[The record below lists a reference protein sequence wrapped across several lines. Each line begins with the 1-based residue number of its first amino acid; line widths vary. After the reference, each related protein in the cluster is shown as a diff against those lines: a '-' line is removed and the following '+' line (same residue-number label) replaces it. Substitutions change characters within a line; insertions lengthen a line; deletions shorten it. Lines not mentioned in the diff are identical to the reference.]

1 MYRKNITI
9 ITGTGG
15 ALGTGHFQRMCYL
28 ADSLNSTG
36 NFSVSLCITEGSPD
50 VPESLKEIMADTIPP
65 GTELII
71 RDMRDSS
78 EEDINF
84 LRKKAAVLVIDDT
97 GPGRNVADHI
107 IDLLPNP
114 VNRSVP
120 EKMFLFGYNFISEIK
135 SMKAEVIAKDIDV
148 AIYAG
153 YKPDPDVV
161 EGIRGSIPPGASAV
175 LFSYGRPSLIAGEK
189 IHVDT
194 SYTDLLL
201 RSRILITHF
210 GITMYEGD
218 LAGCRILTVNPTDY
232 HSRLTAMITGKINVI
247 QAGEYG
253 NIDHKFIYG
262 EIARVRKTSGFQII
276 SKGSIRERINI
287 NFEYFLRMFNNIISR
302 G

>member
-36 NFSVSLCITEGSPD
+36 KFNVRLCLTEGSPD
-50 VPESLKEIMADTIPP
+50 VPESLREIMIDSIPP

-97 GPGRNVADHI
+97 GPGRNVADYI

-114 VNRSVP
+114 VNQSVP
-120 EKMFLFGYNFISEIK
+120 EKISLFGYNFISEIK
-135 SMKAEVIAKDIDV
+135 AMKTEVFAKDIDV
-148 AIYAG
+148 AIYTG
-153 YKPDPDVV
+153 YKPDPAVV
-161 EGIRGSIPPGASAV
+161 EGIRESIPAGASAV
-175 LFSYGRPSLIAGEK
+175 LFSYGRASLIAGEA
-189 IHVDT
+189 HLNT
-194 SYTDLLL
+194 GYTDLLL
-201 RSRILITHF
+201 RSRVLITHF

-218 LAGCRILTVNPTDY
+218 LAGCRILTVNPTEY
-232 HSRLTAMITGKINVI
+232 HSKLTAMIAGKINVI

-253 NIDHKFIYG
+253 NIDHELIYD
-262 EIARVRKTSGFQII
+262 EIARVRKTAGFQII
-276 SKGSIRERINI
+276 SKRSIRERINI
-287 NFEYFLRMFNNIISR
+287 NFEYFLKMFNNIIS
-302 G
+302 GG